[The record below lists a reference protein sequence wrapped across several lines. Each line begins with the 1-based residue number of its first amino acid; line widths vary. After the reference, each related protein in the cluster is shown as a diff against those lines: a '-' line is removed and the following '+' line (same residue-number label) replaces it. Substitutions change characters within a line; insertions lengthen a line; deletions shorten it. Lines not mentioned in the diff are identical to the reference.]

1 MSEPRPRASS
11 RGTRSLQRTL
21 VSAGIFAAIVVL
33 AGVSYAAWRAARGYL
48 ARDADARLAD
58 VAQRSA
64 ALVGLYLRERRA
76 ELELVASGPSLAS
89 AAETADVQSERRGLV
104 GRAPAQLERAFAAAR
119 SLELDPGI
127 DRFLHSLERRSDFDG
142 FVLAD
147 THGFTVAA
155 SRPPARFAH
164 ADEEWWQG
172 ASRAGAYLGLP
183 ERAGGVITIRMATAV
198 TSTAGRRVGVLSASF
213 RLERLAHLV
222 ASSSASLYADVQVV
236 DAAGRLLAGRDSSGL
251 LMPLADADRVPRAD
265 TVSHA
270 TVEHPGQE
278 DQRLATARAWPV
290 AWWTVVRQPVSVSYR
305 SVQELGRL
313 LLTAAIL
320 LLVVSVAAL
329 GTLGAWLNRRVT
341 LPVQRMAGAAG
352 AVAEG
357 DLSREVSGTEG
368 TGEVLDLGRA
378 LAAMLGAL
386 RRLVGAIRAA
396 SDEAAAMAAEISAS
410 TEEMSATG
418 QEMAGTTQDL
428 SQRAQQQ
435 AAVVK
440 AAASDAARIR
450 AIAGRLAD
458 SARDAAER
466 NRALLALAEEHRAK
480 LDEST
485 AALESL
491 ATAAERGATE
501 AAALAAASTQIGRF
515 VTQTKQIAT
524 QTNMLALN
532 AAIEA
537 ARAGEDGRGFGVVSD
552 EVRKL
557 ALQVAQAAVTT
568 EGTVKDVLKRVAATH
583 ETMDRLSAAGATAR
597 AAARTVSEGLAAVG
611 ASARES
617 DRWTQEIS
625 GAAAESEVLV
635 TEIARRLEEL
645 AASTESFASS
655 AEEIASASE
664 EQSAATEEIASSA
677 HALAAAADKLTAA
690 VQSFRLQRG

>member
-1 MSEPRPRASS
+1 MFKLLPRAWS

-21 VSAGIFAAIVVL
+21 VTAGILAAIVVL

-76 ELELVASGPSLAS
+76 ELELVASGPSM
-89 AAETADVQSERRGLV
+89 AAAAVTADLEATSRGLTS
-104 GRAPAQLERAFAAAR
+104 RTPAQLEQSFAATR
-119 SLELDPGI
+119 SLDLDPDI
-127 DRFLHSLERRSDFDG
+127 DRFLRALEARSDFAG

-147 THGFTVAA
+147 VHGFTVAA
-155 SRPPARFAH
+155 SRSPARFDH
-164 ADEEWWQG
+164 AEEAWWQG
-172 ASRAGAYLGLP
+172 ALRTGTYLGLP
-183 ERAGGVITIRMATAV
+183 ERDGGVTTIRMATAV
-198 TSTAGRRVGVLSASF
+198 TSADGRRVGVLSASF

-236 DAAGRLLAGRDSSGL
+236 DAEGRLLAARDSGNL
-251 LMPLADADRVPRAD
+251 LRRLPDADRVPRAD
-265 TVSHA
+265 TVSRA
-270 TVEHPGQE
+270 TVQRPGRE
-278 DQRLATARAWPV
+278 DQRVATARAWPV
-290 AWWTVVRQPVSVSYR
+290 AWWTVVRQPVSVAYR
-305 SVQELGRL
+305 SVDELGRL
-313 LLTAAIL
+313 LLVAALL
-320 LLVVSVAAL
+320 LLVISVAAL
-329 GTLGAWLNRRVT
+329 GSLGAWLNRRVT
-341 LPVQRMAGAAG
+341 APVQRMAGAAG

-357 DLSREVSGTEG
+357 DLSREVGAEG
-368 TGEVLDLGRA
+368 TGEVMDLGRA
-378 LAAMLGAL
+378 LAAMLAAL

-440 AAASDAARIR
+440 AAATDASQIR
-450 AIAGRLAD
+450 AIAGRLAE

-480 LDEST
+480 LDGST

-491 ATAAERGATE
+491 AAAAERGAAE
-501 AAALAAASTQIGRF
+501 AAALAAASTQIARF

-557 ALQVAQAAVTT
+557 ALQVAKAAVTT
-568 EGTVKDVLKRVAATH
+568 EGTVKDVLKRVAATN

-597 AAARTVSEGLAAVG
+597 EAARAVGEGLAAVG

-625 GAAAESEVLV
+625 AAAAESEALV
-635 TEIARRLEEL
+635 SEIARRLEEL

-655 AEEIASASE
+655 AEEIAAASE

-690 VQSFRLQRG
+690 VQSFRLQRS